1 MELRQMGA
9 ADAQTDVGRALGPC
23 TVPPAALTIQI
34 KSSSAELMCKEWIS
48 LLVYGLDMES

>member
-1 MELRQMGA
+1 MGA